1 MSAKQQI
8 RVMVADDHPIMR
20 SGLRDVLEDEGDF
33 DVVGEAADG
42 EEAVGT
48 ALRVEPDVI
57 VMDVIMPNKDGID
70 ACREIMELRP
80 ETRVLMLTASTA
92 EDAVVEAVAAG
103 ATGYLQKYSG
113 PEELAVAIRDV
124 AGGRL
129 SIPDRLMKRVFAL
142 IRGQSVLTRRRTL
155 ESMTDREKEIL
166 KMFTSGKSYAQI
178 ATARGNK
185 TVSIRN
191 AIYRIQDKVGVESKQ
206 ELVVWAVRNG
216 LLDDDDVG
224 LDSYPPPRG
233 DDL

>member
-1 MSAKQQI
+1 MSTKQQI

-20 SGLRDVLEDEGDF
+20 SGLRDVLEDEEDF

-42 EEAVGT
+42 EEAVRT

-57 VMDVIMPNKDGID
+57 VMDVIMPKKDGID
-70 ACREIMELRP
+70 ACREIMERRP
-80 ETRVLMLTASTA
+80 ETGVLMLTASTA

-103 ATGYLQKYSG
+103 ATGYLQKYSE

-129 SIPDRLMKRVFAL
+129 SIPDRLLKRVFAL
-142 IRGQSVLTRRRTL
+142 VRGQSVLTRRRTL

-166 KMFTSGKSYAQI
+166 RMFAGGMSYAQI
-178 ATARGNK
+178 AEHRGNK

-206 ELVVWAVRNG
+206 QLVVWAVRNG
-216 LLDDDDVG
+216 LVDDIAVVD
-224 LDSYPPPRG
+224 
-233 DDL
+233 